1 MLYNE
6 FTVLMG
12 LIMYLLPF
20 MVLNIYVSLE
30 GIDKSL
36 LEAARCM
43 GCTEWQAFRE
53 VTLPLSLPGVSAGCL
68 LVFVLTAGTYLP
80 PMILGGP
87 GNDMI
92 ANLIFKR
99 VIGTLDWPFGSAI
112 SVILLSLLFVIV
124 WTYNRYLGIN
134 QIFKS
139 FAGKL
144 DHETILTGMDIDQ
157 DLHVSRLRVSCSPP
171 SSWSSCWHSTPSS
184 SAFSPWRASACAG
197 SSNWP
202 RMNRSSRRLKN
213 SLILGSL
220 TAVISTGIGILAALA
235 FIRFEFPGKNTL
247 NTLLLSP
254 IMIPEVVL
262 GVALLLF
269 LRFLQQPKSFA
280 LLLIGHVVLTLP
292 YVLLIV
298 QARLVG
304 IKKEYEEAAKSLGA
318 NAFQTFREVTF
329 PLLLPAILA
338 GALFA
343 FTISFDDITATL
355 FWATAQNQTV
365 PVKIF
370 SMLRNSISPE
380 INALGAVM
388 IVLTVTTPCWQAI
401 CPASSQK

>member
-1 MLYNE
+1 M
-6 FTVLMG
+6 
-12 LIMYLLPF
+12 
-20 MVLNIYVSLE
+20 
-30 GIDKSL
+30 
-36 LEAARCM
+36 
-43 GCTEWQAFRE
+43 
-53 VTLPLSLPGVSAGCL
+53 
-68 LVFVLTAGTYLP
+68 
-80 PMILGGP
+80 
-87 GNDMI
+87 
-92 ANLIFKR
+92 
-99 VIGTLDWPFGSAI
+99 
-112 SVILLSLLFVIV
+112 
-124 WTYNRYLGIN
+124 
-134 QIFKS
+134 
-139 FAGKL
+139 
-144 DHETILTGMDIDQ
+144 
-157 DLHVSRLRVSCSPP
+157 
-171 SSWSSCWHSTPSS
+171 
-184 SAFSPWRASACAG
+184 
-197 SSNWP
+197 
-202 RMNRSSRRLKN
+202 
-213 SLILGSL
+213 
-220 TAVISTGIGILAALA
+220 A

-269 LRFLQQPKSFA
+269 LRWLQQPKSFM

-318 NAFQTFREVTF
+318 NAFQTFREITF

-338 GALFA
+338 GALFS

-388 IVLTVTTPCWQAI
+388 IVLTVTTPLLAGYLSRKFSKFK
-401 CPASSQK
+401 P